1 MMTPQIVSKL
11 RSCWGN
17 YHKIILRITVVLMAF
32 AALVWLGYEFYR
44 LLWQP
49 AQICFYKVHPG
60 AIDLKIFHSK
70 VQQWAAGKPLHGS
83 VYPPATY
90 VILWPLLGWLE
101 IGPAIWFWAATS
113 IAGLWW
119 LVWLIIRESGAKT
132 TLERIF
138 VGLIPLCMYAAG
150 ATIGNG
156 QLIVHLLPLLVVGL
170 LLVSKG
176 QNNLRRDLAA
186 SILILLSLAKP
197 TVTAPFFWIAI
208 FVPGRLRPALMVV
221 IGYIVL
227 TLVAVSFPPSNAI
240 VSGNQSSALLSGFI
254 KTGSGAAVKA
264 GEANLH
270 IWMGALG
277 LKKWA
282 LHASLLVLAVSGLWV
297 YQHRHADLWLLMGVT
312 AIVARFWT
320 YHRWYDDLLILL
332 PMVAL
337 FRIAKQGSISDSR
350 DVVSGLLLG
359 ITLLMMIA
367 PGGLYLLAPP
377 WNMIY
382 VNFQVA
388 VWTMVFIFLV
398 QRARTA
404 KDGKVS

>member
-1 MMTPQIVSKL
+1 V
-11 RSCWGN
+11 
-17 YHKIILRITVVLMAF
+17 
-32 AALVWLGYEFYR
+32 E
-44 LLWQP
+44 
-49 AQICFYKVHPG
+49 
-60 AIDLKIFHSK
+60 
-70 VQQWAAGKPLHGS
+70 
-83 VYPPATY
+83 
-90 VILWPLLGWLE
+90 
-101 IGPAIWFWAATS
+101 
-113 IAGLWW
+113 
-119 LVWLIIRESGAKT
+119 
-132 TLERIF
+132 
-138 VGLIPLCMYAAG
+138 
-150 ATIGNG
+150 
-156 QLIVHLLPLLVVGL
+156 
-170 LLVSKG
+170 
-176 QNNLRRDLAA
+176 
-186 SILILLSLAKP
+186 
-197 TVTAPFFWIAI
+197 
-208 FVPGRLRPALMVV
+208 
-221 IGYIVL
+221 
-227 TLVAVSFPPSNAI
+227 
-240 VSGNQSSALLSGFI
+240 
-254 KTGSGAAVKA
+254 A

-270 IWMGALG
+270 NWMGALG